1 MTCYYAPVIILL
13 LLPLFSRNIS
23 ACNRNNDCNNG
34 VDNDDATPVHPDY
47 MMGNSTLCFVVHFCD

>member
-1 MTCYYAPVIILL
+1 MAATPF
-13 LLPLFSRNIS
+13 FSRNIS

-47 MMGNSTLCFVVHFCD
+47 MMGNSTRCFFIVRKVHFGN